1 MTLRDCE
8 LSAFVQP
15 SSSLMMSWPR
25 VQGGERHNYTLYL
38 CHHDECK
45 TEVRSDYTKGVPNR
59 PNTQMM
65 DGATH
70 QICASIFLT
79 CLRASDTRD
88 F

>member
-45 TEVRSDYTKGVPNR
+45 TEVRSDYTKGF

-65 DGATH
+65 DGAN
-70 QICASIFLT
+70 
-79 CLRASDTRD
+79 LRIYFSNM
-88 F
+88 FEGW